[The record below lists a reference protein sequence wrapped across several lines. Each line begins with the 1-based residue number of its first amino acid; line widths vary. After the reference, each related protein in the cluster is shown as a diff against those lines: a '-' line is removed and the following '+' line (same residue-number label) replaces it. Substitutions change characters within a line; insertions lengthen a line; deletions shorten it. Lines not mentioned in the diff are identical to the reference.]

1 MTWWRG
7 RDVRACSAGETPAL
21 LLLAMLFYSQAL
33 FAQNAIPP
41 ILQDVDI
48 EQKLNAQVP
57 LDAQFKDENGKLVR
71 LSDLLNDKPAILTLV
86 YYECPMLCTQVLN
99 GLVSSLRPLSFTP
112 GQEFNIITISFDPTE
127 TSNLAHSKK
136 LAYLKEYER
145 VDASKGW
152 HFLTGDAESIARLT
166 KAVGFRYMYDQ
177 KIDQYAHGSGI
188 MVLTPQGKVAR
199 YFYGIEYSTRDL
211 RFALIEASENRIGS
225 IADKVLLYCFHYDPS
240 VGKYSAYA
248 INLIRLG
255 GVVTVLLL
263 GGFILKMRRKEKV
276 TSN

>member
-1 MTWWRG
+1 MKRNILF
-7 RDVRACSAGETPAL
+7 SL
-21 LLLAMLFYSQAL
+21 LFFASAL
-33 FAQNAIPP
+33 FAENTIPP

-48 EQKLNAQVP
+48 EQKLNAQIP
-57 LDAQFKDENGKLVR
+57 LATQFRNELGKLVR

-99 GLVSSLRPLSFTP
+99 GLVSSLRPLNFTP

-127 TSNLAHSKK
+127 TSKLAHSKK

-145 VDASKGW
+145 PDASKGW
-152 HFLTGDAESIARLT
+152 HFLTGDAQSIARVT
-166 KAVGFRYMYDQ
+166 EAVGFRYIYDQ

-188 MVLTPQGKVAR
+188 LVITPQGKVAR

-211 RFALIEASENRIGS
+211 RFALMEASENRIGS
-225 IADKVLLYCFHYDPS
+225 IADKILLYCFHYDPS
-240 VGKYSAYA
+240 VGKYSAHA
-248 INLIRLG
+248 INLVRLG
-255 GVVTVLLL
+255 GVATVLLL